1 MHSAAESGEKVRSAA
16 NSVGEQGRPSTRIS
30 ITAYDYLLFFV
41 GVTSGAIIL
50 LVFLSLLAPVRALV
64 IGALLTI
71 AAGSLLRDQD
81 NPVRLLFGRP
91 DPWLIGCVLLALFLR
106 ENIATNY
113 VGGQDPGAYVN
124 FSGIIQ
130 HSGGM
135 YFFDSFR
142 NTLPDALK
150 QLYDRAPKPAMAQI
164 WPLGD
169 GLRFQAA
176 WYPLH
181 PGWMAIFSGLFGADM
196 HGLSML
202 MFSLLGVT
210 GGYFLTQELA
220 GASNRSAARLAAV
233 LMAINPALC
242 FLAKFPVTEA
252 QTAALLLNA
261 AYLLAKALKADGR
274 NQLFL
279 LASSLILVIAYFFTR
294 LSFPILAVPW
304 AALYVFSCS
313 RRLDYRT
320 AARLRAYLWLAV
332 AASVLVGIFYYKM
345 LPILFDEI
353 LVGTYVPLVRSHATI
368 VIVAAIA
375 FIGLNILPLAPI
387 RSRLQPVIEFGI
399 SAVGRAALWL
409 PLIVVVASVPGA
421 WQIIKT
427 GHLFSDIDVPAQLS
441 GFRYH
446 TIYRWMLAITPSLW
460 LLLLALPALVK
471 WNSALTFLLLFLGST
486 LALTEVFA
494 PSLPYLYYHMRYISS
509 EIVPFSL
516 VIMSIVLA
524 MMCQMPGRR
533 RNLAII
539 ALLFA
544 IPFMGFFSAV
554 QLFAK
559 EGQDPLFFHE
569 LDQAIASE
577 DVLLLGEDDGVDIGV
592 PLRYFFNKQ
601 LFIIPKNATGEQVR
615 EIFRYFL
622 NNSGSKYGRILLLSR
637 GWGFRFLG
645 RTVERLLIYK
655 DTVITNS
662 EHWRSG
668 GFASHEPGRMILP
681 YAWHTTNV
689 PYSLERVNAVIQGYL
704 PLGCPIDFSKGGNSE
719 LFVERGWSG
728 QEEAYRWTDGPI
740 AMLRL
745 RLKQETVASHLL
757 LLDFQAIPF
766 GASQRTTVTVDG
778 KQVAELSLTPE
789 KPDHEIEVSLNK
801 SDINTEHEI
810 VFGLP
815 DAHSPQS
822 IGLNRDTRE
831 LGMAMR
837 SLTIF
842 DEAKTAGKCD

>member
-1 MHSAAESGEKVRSAA
+1 
-16 NSVGEQGRPSTRIS
+16 
-30 ITAYDYLLFFV
+30 
-41 GVTSGAIIL
+41 
-50 LVFLSLLAPVRALV
+50 
-64 IGALLTI
+64 
-71 AAGSLLRDQD
+71 
-81 NPVRLLFGRP
+81 
-91 DPWLIGCVLLALFLR
+91 
-106 ENIATNY
+106 
-113 VGGQDPGAYVN
+113 
-124 FSGIIQ
+124 
-130 HSGGM
+130 
-135 YFFDSFR
+135 
-142 NTLPDALK
+142 
-150 QLYDRAPKPAMAQI
+150 
-164 WPLGD
+164 
-169 GLRFQAA
+169 
-176 WYPLH
+176 
-181 PGWMAIFSGLFGADM
+181 
-196 HGLSML
+196 
-202 MFSLLGVT
+202 
-210 GGYFLTQELA
+210 
-220 GASNRSAARLAAV
+220 
-233 LMAINPALC
+233 MAINPALC
-242 FLAKFPVTEA
+242 FLAKFPLTEA

-261 AYLLAKALKADGR
+261 AYLLAKALKAEGR

-279 LASSLILVIAYFFTR
+279 LASSLILVVAYFFTR

-313 RRLDYRT
+313 QRLDYRT
-320 AARLRAYLWLAV
+320 AMRLRTYLWLV
-332 AASVLVGIFYYKM
+332 GAAGVLVGIFYYKM

-353 LVGTYVPLVRSHATI
+353 LVGTYVPLVRRHAII
-368 VIVAAIA
+368 VIAAAIA
-375 FIGLNILPLAPI
+375 FIGLNMLPIAPI

-421 WQIIKT
+421 WQIMKT
-427 GHLFSDIDVPAQLS
+427 GHLFYDIDVPAQLS

-471 WNSALTFLLLFLGST
+471 WNSALTFLLLFLCST

-524 MMCQMPGRR
+524 MMYHMPGWR

-554 QLFAK
+554 QLFAR

-615 EIFRYFL
+615 DIFGYFL

-637 GWGFRFLG
+637 GWGFRFLR
-645 RTVERLLIYK
+645 RTVERLLMYT
-655 DTVITNS
+655 DTVISNS

-681 YAWHTTNV
+681 YAWHTANV
-689 PYSLERVNAVIQGYL
+689 PYSLERVNAVIQAYL

-719 LFVERGWSG
+719 LFVEKGWSG
-728 QEEAYRWTDGPI
+728 QEAAYRWTDGPI
-740 AMLRL
+740 AVLRV
-745 RLKQETVASHLL
+745 RLKAATDTIPPHRL

-766 GASQRTTVTVDG
+766 GASQRATVSVDG
-778 KQVAELSLTPE
+778 KQVAELNLTAE
-789 KPDHEIEVSLNK
+789 KHDYEIEVSLDKLDVN
-801 SDINTEHEI
+801 IEHEI
-810 VFGLP
+810 VFGFP

-822 IGLNRDTRE
+822 IGLNRDTR
-831 LGMAMR
+831 
-837 SLTIF
+837 SL
-842 DEAKTAGKCD
+842 EWQ

>member
-1 MHSAAESGEKVRSAA
+1 VCNSAPKSGENVRSAPDKV
-16 NSVGEQGRPSTRIS
+16 NERERPATRVDIS
-30 ITAYDYLLFFV
+30 SYDYLLFFV
-41 GVTSGAIIL
+41 GATSGAIML
-50 LVFLSLLAPVRALV
+50 LMVLSLLAPVRALA
-64 IGALLTI
+64 IGAFVTI
-71 AAGSLLRDQD
+71 AAGSLLRDRD
-81 NPVRLLFGRP
+81 SPARLFGRP

-106 ENIATNY
+106 ENVATNY
-113 VGGQDPGAYVN
+113 IGGQDPGAYVS

-130 HSGGM
+130 HFEGM
-135 YFFDSFR
+135 YFSDSFR
-142 NTLPDALK
+142 NTLPEALK
-150 QLYDRAPKPAMAQI
+150 QLYDRAPMPAMAQI

-181 PGWMAIFSGLFGADM
+181 PGWMAMFSGLFGADM

-220 GASNRSAARLAAV
+220 GTSGRSAARLAAM

-242 FLAKFPVTEA
+242 FLAKFPLTEA

-261 AYLLAKALKADGR
+261 GYLLAKALKTAGR

-279 LASSLILVIAYFFTR
+279 LASSLILIVAYFFTR

-304 AALYVFSCS
+304 TALYVFSCS
-313 RRLDYRT
+313 QQLDYRT
-320 AARLRAYLWLAV
+320 AMRLRAYLWLVGTAG
-332 AASVLVGIFYYKM
+332 VLVGIFYYKM

-353 LVGTYVPLVRSHATI
+353 LVGTYVPLLRRHAII
-368 VIVAAIA
+368 VIAAAIA

-387 RSRLQPVIEFGI
+387 RRRLLPVIEFGFP
-399 SAVGRAALWL
+399 AVGRVALWL

-421 WQIIKT
+421 WQIMKT
-427 GHLFSDIDVPAQLS
+427 GHLFSGIDVPAQLS

-471 WNSALTFLLLFLGST
+471 WSSALTFLLLFLCST

-509 EIVPFSL
+509 EVVPFSL
-516 VIMSIVLA
+516 VIMSMVLA
-524 MMCQMPGRR
+524 MMWHMPGWR

-544 IPFMGFFSAV
+544 IPFMGFFAAV

-577 DVLLLGEDDGVDIGV
+577 DVLLLGEDDGADIGV

-601 LFIIPKNATGEQVR
+601 LFIIPRNATGEQLR
-615 EIFRYFL
+615 DIFGYFL
-622 NNSGSKYGRILLLSR
+622 NASGSKYGRILLLSR
-637 GWGFRFLG
+637 GWGFRFLR
-645 RTVERLLIYK
+645 RTVERSLIYT
-655 DTVITNS
+655 DTVISNS

-681 YAWHTTNV
+681 YAWHTANV
-689 PYSLERVNAVIQGYL
+689 PYSLDRVNALIQAYL

-719 LFVERGWSG
+719 LFVEGGWSG

-745 RLKQETVASHLL
+745 RLKQETIPSHLL

-766 GASQRTTVTVDG
+766 GAAQRATVTVDG
-778 KQVAELSLTPE
+778 KQVAELNVTGE
-789 KPDHEIEVSLNK
+789 KHEYEVEVSLEK
-801 SDINTEHEI
+801 LDINVEHEI

-815 DAHSPQS
+815 NAHSPQS
-822 IGLNRDTRE
+822 IGLNRDVRE
-831 LGMAMR
+831 LGIAMA

-842 DEAKTAGKCD
+842 DEAKTPGKCE